1 MVSAIAVRAIRLRN
15 NISALP
21 RVRGEPC
28 PYARFG
34 SHTAGS
40 AKWFTGVPERGSRH
54 EARTSTEP
62 FRGTVRV
69 GGGNGERRSTRDRLT
84 SRRDPR
90 TRGSGNVATYH
101 IVSEDIQESASWL
114 QQNMQTLL
122 DGMTQAKSKIDTLI
136 QGGYNTPGAQQ
147 QFGPYFEE
155 YKGSVDQTLHG
166 MEGISQYLTQVSDA
180 FTDTDTQTANSL
192 SR

>member
-1 MVSAIAVRAIRLRN
+1 M
-15 NISALP
+15 
-21 RVRGEPC
+21 
-28 PYARFG
+28 
-34 SHTAGS
+34 
-40 AKWFTGVPERGSRH
+40 
-54 EARTSTEP
+54 
-62 FRGTVRV
+62 
-69 GGGNGERRSTRDRLT
+69 
-84 SRRDPR
+84 
-90 TRGSGNVATYH
+90 ATYH

-114 QQNMQTLL
+114 KQNMQTLL

-155 YKGSVDQTLHG
+155 YKSSVDQTLHG

-180 FTDTDTQTANSL
+180 FSDTDTQTANSL

>member
-1 MVSAIAVRAIRLRN
+1 
-15 NISALP
+15 
-21 RVRGEPC
+21 
-28 PYARFG
+28 
-34 SHTAGS
+34 
-40 AKWFTGVPERGSRH
+40 
-54 EARTSTEP
+54 
-62 FRGTVRV
+62 
-69 GGGNGERRSTRDRLT
+69 
-84 SRRDPR
+84 
-90 TRGSGNVATYH
+90 VATYH

-114 QQNMQTLL
+114 KQNMQTLL

-180 FTDTDTQTANSL
+180 FSDTDTQTANSL